1 MGKAPLPYNKRNCY
15 PPYPDHFLSVPWI
28 TLLKLIHTNFI
39 VRSVSID
46 INLICYYFKSTF
58 VNFRFRFCLVFADS
72 TSKLCLKDLSKELTE
87 ELTSKL
93 NRNKDILNRFYRSF
107 GLDPDLLQDKL
118 GRRNIGKIFPDT
130 PVKLLKEVFEALK
143 LYDFAEFLEKA
154 TKPRTL
160 RPALPLKEIE
170 KLSSI
175 SNRPKKVYSKAK
187 VLIVDVCEARES
199 SAYSD
204 VETAGSFF
212 KAQNSQNEVTT
223 LRTDSFKELLTDLD
237 DLTRRLKEERSD
249 VSRAQTREA
258 LLKELLKNKIPDSWI
273 KLKAIEEFRES
284 YGLSVEVHLQQED
297 EMCMEL
303 MPRLNTK
310 KDEQLLTLFSKE
322 EPVMRNELKQLTEKR
337 EQWETEWK
345 PLIEKQ
351 IKEKVEELKKE
362 TEKFEMAVFS
372 VIDKWIELHPND
384 KGLIS
389 YPL

>member
-1 MGKAPLPYNKRNCY
+1 ME
-15 PPYPDHFLSVPWI
+15 F
-28 TLLKLIHTNFI
+28 
-39 VRSVSID
+39 
-46 INLICYYFKSTF
+46 
-58 VNFRFRFCLVFADS
+58 
-72 TSKLCLKDLSKELTE
+72 TE

-93 NRNKDILNRFYRSF
+93 NRNKDVLNRFYRSF
-107 GLDPDLLQDKL
+107 GLDPDLLRDEL
-118 GRRNIGKIFPDT
+118 DRRNIGKIFPDT

-170 KLSSI
+170 KLSDA
-175 SNRPKKVYSKAK
+175 SNRPTKIYSKAK
-187 VLIVDVCEARES
+187 VLIVNVCEACES
-199 SAYSD
+199 SADSD

-273 KLKAIEEFRES
+273 KLKAAERSREF
-284 YGLSVEVHLQQED
+284 YGYSGEVYLEKED
-297 EMCMEL
+297 QICKQL
-303 MPRLNTK
+303 MPRINTK

-322 EPVMRNELKQLTEKR
+322 EPAMRNELKQLTEKR
-337 EQWETEWK
+337 EQWKTERK

-351 IKEKVEELKKE
+351 IKEKEEELKKE
-362 TEKFEMAVFS
+362 TEKFEMAVLS

-384 KGLIS
+384 KGSIS